1 MEIIATAATTVAFA
15 LIAEIVRFR
24 IRGSKWWRGRK
35 AWRKL
40 RQAVAYPEDGI
51 DQTPEE
57 KRLVAEIAYR
67 ELLITLHKSKIV
79 RLLLRIWFDLK
90 WGSGKRR

>member
-15 LIAEIVRFR
+15 LVVEIVRFR
-24 IRGSKWWRGRK
+24 IRGSKWWKGRK
-35 AWRKL
+35 ALRKL

-51 DQTPEE
+51 VQTPEE
-57 KRLVAEIAYR
+57 ERLVAEIGYK
-67 ELLITLHKSKIV
+67 ELLIPLHESKIV

-90 WGSGKRR
+90 WGSGKSR